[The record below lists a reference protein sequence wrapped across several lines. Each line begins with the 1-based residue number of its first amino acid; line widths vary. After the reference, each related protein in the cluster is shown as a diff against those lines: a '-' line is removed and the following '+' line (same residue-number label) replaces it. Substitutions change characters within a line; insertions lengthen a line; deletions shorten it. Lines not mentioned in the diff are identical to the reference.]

1 VDKHEHKCRLY
12 QKFDDETKEKEAL
25 NLFQKLMSHAL
36 TLKREYATIKGINY
50 SY

>member
-1 VDKHEHKCRLY
+1 MYMYVE
-12 QKFDDETKEKEAL
+12 FTKNLTMKLKKNEAL
-25 NLFQKLMSHAL
+25 NLFQKLMSHSL